1 MLYKWI
7 TFRITLDRCM
17 IDRLRDAL
25 RQLRWK
31 LTFSYTAVAV
41 GTLLI
46 VAFIV
51 ALLIFPAVLTP
62 GGFVTEERWI
72 TATNEQVLPAFYGAF
87 IQSPPD
93 PDLIDQLLVGAD
105 RIAGTIAS
113 QGLLQVGQIEL
124 VAKASADVDF
134 ALVDASGALMGT
146 SDRGMIPAAEYG
158 QVFDP
163 ELVPGLAGPLKAAL
177 AGETDPEQLFSVVD
191 PDAELVWAV
200 PVFGVGRAE
209 GQLLGA
215 IITRL
220 DSVPTGGDLLA
231 HTLTLVARS
240 LLLSVL
246 AAGIIGG
253 IFGSLTAEGMV
264 SRLDRLRGVTEAWS
278 RGDFSR
284 FVHDPTGDELGLLGR
299 HLNTMAV
306 QLKELLK
313 RNQQMAIAE
322 ERNRLARELHDS
334 AKQQALAASFQLATA
349 VTLLEEDPAVARKH
363 VLEAENLV
371 DSVRLE
377 LTDLIHELRPP
388 DMEERALGEMIDQY
402 AIEWAHQNDIPVEL
416 TLEAGDDVP
425 LETCKAVYRITQ
437 EALANVARHS
447 GATSA
452 AILLNRDGGVL
463 ALTITDDGR
472 GFDPEAFHAGL
483 GLRSM
488 RERVESLKGELSVR
502 SEPGHGTTLSVTI
515 PLD

>member
-1 MLYKWI
+1 
-7 TFRITLDRCM
+7 M
-17 IDRLRDAL
+17 IDRLRNAL

-31 LTFSYTAVAV
+31 LTFSYTAVTV

-46 VAFIV
+46 VAFIL
-51 ALLIFPAVLTP
+51 ALLTFPAVLTR
-62 GGFVTEERWI
+62 GFVSREVLI

-93 PDLIDQLLVGAD
+93 AELIDQLLVGAD

-124 VAKASADVDF
+124 MAKASAEVDF
-134 ALVDASGALMGT
+134 ALVDANGALLGT
-146 SDRGMIPAAEYG
+146 SDPGVVPAVEYG

-163 ELVPGLAGPLKAAL
+163 ELVPGLAGPLEAAL
-177 AGETDPEQLFSVVD
+177 AGETDPELLFAALD
-191 PDAELVWAV
+191 PDEAFIWAV
-200 PVFGVGRAE
+200 PVFGVGRAD

-220 DSVPTGGDLLA
+220 GSVPTGGDLLT

-240 LLLSVL
+240 LLLFVL

-264 SRLDRLRGVTEAWS
+264 SRLGRLQGVTEAWS

-284 FVHDPTGDELGLLGR
+284 FVHDPTGDELSLLGR
-299 HLNTMAV
+299 HLNAMAV

-313 RNQQMAIAE
+313 RNQQMAISE

-349 VTLLEEDPAVARKH
+349 VTLLEEDPAAARKH

-388 DMEERALGEMIDQY
+388 DMEERALREMIDQY
-402 AIEWAHQNDIPVEL
+402 AVEWAHQNDIPVEL
-416 TLEAGDDVP
+416 TLEPGDDVP

-437 EALANVARHS
+437 EGLANVARHS

-452 AILLNRDGGVL
+452 AILLSRDGGVL
-463 ALTITDDGR
+463 TLTVTDNGR
-472 GFDPEAFHAGL
+472 GFDPEALHVGL

-488 RERVESLKGELSVR
+488 RERVESLNGELSVQ

-515 PLD
+515 PLG